1 MLQSDAKRYGC
12 VTAYVRHGFP
22 SLEQGV
28 SITHPSCAAGLRM
41 QKGITPGNMASG
53 FAESW
58 GGVVLQSNQGI

>member
-1 MLQSDAKRYGC
+1 MLRSDAKRHGC
-12 VTAYVRHGFP
+12 VAAYVRRGCP

-28 SITHPSCAAGLRM
+28 TITHPSCAAGLRM
-41 QKGITPGNMASG
+41 QKGIIPGEMASG